1 MPFKNDFNITGHRPV
16 RVDDMQNRSLIMKTK
31 SMTFRKTMLSLAA
44 IAALGVSAS
53 ASAAV
58 NVQCG
63 PGNAGVDNTGKI
75 RPAYVIN
82 SATGNSTNATA
93 ECMHLTAG
101 DGFISMADGRTL
113 YSFGFADVT
122 AKASADV
129 TLDILAANFAAPTI
143 ELQQG
148 KDFYLSLTNVS
159 MAMRPDLFDP
169 HTVHFHGF
177 PQQPPV
183 FDGMPEGSFGVNMGS
198 TVTYFYR
205 LNDPGTYMYHCHQE
219 ATEHMQMGMLGNLYV
234 KPAQDGT
241 PISFGG
247 KSYSKFVYND
257 GDGSTGYDVSKALQ
271 LGSMDHVFH
280 ELHLGVQ
287 PLPFKNM
294 RDTYPMINGRGYPD
308 TVDPRTAL
316 FPPPAEKV
324 DYLTGQN
331 VPGPIES
338 SQPINSL
345 VSAKKG
351 ERILLRLSNLNVTN
365 YYTVTAQGLPM
376 KVVGVGAR
384 QLKGAT
390 GTPLYYDT
398 ASVTIGGGES
408 TEVMIDT
415 SQVAPGTYFLYT
427 TNLNYLSNFE
437 EDNGGMMTE
446 IVISAL

>member
-1 MPFKNDFNITGHRPV
+1 
-16 RVDDMQNRSLIMKTK
+16 
-31 SMTFRKTMLSLAA
+31 
-44 IAALGVSAS
+44 
-53 ASAAV
+53 
-58 NVQCG
+58 
-63 PGNAGVDNTGKI
+63 
-75 RPAYVIN
+75 
-82 SATGNSTNATA
+82 
-93 ECMHLTAG
+93 
-101 DGFISMADGRTL
+101 MADGRTL

-122 AKASADV
+122 SKPAAEV
-129 TLDILAANFAAPTI
+129 MLDTLAANFAAPSI

-148 KDFYLSLTNVS
+148 KDFYLTLTNVS

-198 TVTYFYR
+198 SVTYYYK

-234 KPAQDGT
+234 KPAQDGLT
-241 PISFGG
+241 FPITTDTAV
-247 KSYSKFVYND
+247 KTYTKFVYND
-257 GDGSTGYDVSKALQ
+257 GDGSTGYDVAKALQ

-294 RDTYPMINGRGYPD
+294 KDTYPMINGRGYPD
-308 TVDPRTAL
+308 TVNTAPL
-316 FPPPAEKV
+316 DPPAEKV
-324 DYLTGQN
+324 VFLSAQN
-331 VPGPIES
+331 QPAES

-345 VSAKKG
+345 VTAKKG

-365 YYTVTAQGLPM
+365 YYTVTVQGLPM

-384 QLKGAT
+384 QLKGPT

-398 ASVTIGGGES
+398 ASVTLGGGES
-408 TEVMIDT
+408 TEVMLDT
-415 SQVAPGTYFLYT
+415 SQAEPGTYFLYT
-427 TNLNYLSNFE
+427 TNLNYLSNFK

-446 IVISAL
+446 IVITGV